1 MNTTLFFILLALLA
15 GLSVP
20 TQAGINSQLSSIWAG
35 SPVLAA
41 TISFFVGTVGLCLYV
56 FLTRI
61 PLPPLTDISRSPWW
75 IWCGGLLGAFFV
87 SATIFLAPK
96 LGATTMTAL
105 VLAGQMSASLYLDH
119 FGFLGYPEHAASP
132 GRIAGVLL
140 IAGGA
145 VMVRIF

>member
-1 MNTTLFFILLALLA
+1 MNATLFFFLLALIA
-15 GLSVP
+15 GLTIP
-20 TQAGINSQLSSIWAG
+20 TQAGINAQLTANWAR

-41 TISFFVGTVGLCLYV
+41 TISFFVGTVGLIIYV

-61 PLPPLTDISRSPWW
+61 PLPPVADIGRSPWW
-75 IWCGGLLGAFFV
+75 IWIGGLLGAFFV
-87 SATIFLAPK
+87 STTIFLAPK
-96 LGATTMTAL
+96 LGATTMTAMI
-105 VLAGQMSASLYLDH
+105 LAGQMSASLYLDH

-140 IAGGA
+140 IAGGV